1 LLARNAAAG
10 YCIAMAALKRTVALI
25 GMMGAGK
32 SSIGRR
38 LASRLGA
45 PFHDADSEIE
55 AAAGCTINEIFAR
68 FGETEFRDGE
78 RRVILRLLGQPPH
91 VLATGGGAILDATTR
106 AQIAQNAVS
115 VWLRAPL
122 DLLLA
127 RVGRRDSRP
136 LLKSGNAREKLE
148 RLLAEREPFYAQANV
163 VIDAANGPH
172 GVAVERILAA
182 LAGMGVVDPQ

>member
-1 LLARNAAAG
+1 MP
-10 YCIAMAALKRTVALI
+10 MAALKRTVALI

-38 LASRLGA
+38 LAGRLGA

-68 FGETEFRDGE
+68 LGEAEFRNGE
-78 RRVILRLLGQPPH
+78 RRVILRLLDQPPH

-106 AQIAQNAVS
+106 ARIAQNAVS

-127 RVGRRDSRP
+127 RVRRRDTRP

-148 RLLAEREPFYAQANV
+148 RILAEREPFYAQANV

-172 GVAVERILAA
+172 AVAVERILTA
-182 LAGMGVVDPQ
+182 LAEMGVLDPQ